1 MLPISKLEDLII
13 LFATPVVTFGL
24 TWLWAVQG

>member
-1 MLPISKLEDLII
+1 MLPISKIEDLIV

-24 TWLWAVQG
+24 TWLWAVS